1 MTSGFEVTDTIAV
14 ESRPGASVVGRLI
27 GGAVARHGD
36 VLVDGGFRARI
47 ESVGFLGDDRIQ
59 LVLDV
64 PDAHELQPGQI
75 LAIETPS
82 Y

>member
-1 MTSGFEVTDTIAV
+1 MTSGFEVTETIAV
-14 ESRPGASVVGRLI
+14 DNRPGASVIGRLL

-47 ESVGFLGDDRIQ
+47 ESVGILGADRVQ

-64 PDAHELQPGQI
+64 AEAHELQAGQL

>member
-14 ESRPGASVVGRLI
+14 ANRPGASVVGRLL

-36 VLVDGGFRARI
+36 VLVDGDFRARI
-47 ESVGFLGDDRIQ
+47 ESVGFLGDQRVQ

-64 PDAHELQPGQI
+64 PEAHELQPGQI

>member
-14 ESRPGASVVGRLI
+14 ENRPGASVVGRLV
-27 GGAVARHGD
+27 GGARARHGD

-47 ESVGFLGDDRIQ
+47 ESVGILGDHRVQ

-64 PDAHELQPGQI
+64 SEAHELQPGQI
-75 LAIETPS
+75 LAIEAPS